1 MENLEVRLP
10 APSSRA
16 AVDSFLNSFADELAS
31 TRGGLIALM
40 KSGKSE
46 KSDMRQHKAIAGG
59 LLINGRTK
67 VVEML
72 NG

>member
-1 MENLEVRLP
+1 MKLP

-31 TRGGLIALM
+31 TGGGLIALM

-46 KSDMRQHKAIAGG
+46 KSDTRQHKTIVGG
-59 LLINGRTK
+59 LLINGRMK